1 MNKPGWLSVWGGV
14 AVLSLSVLVVGRA
27 EDGSDSSPAVSSES
41 DQLPVEHPEC
51 VYFTG
56 DRERFMDQTVLRRL
70 NPGRGY
76 RLSAQTAE
84 VTRMLSYI
92 PPDSQTYTFDQ
103 GHPTG
108 SIDSYIFGAMKANNI
123 TPAPKTSDVEFIR
136 RVTLDLTG
144 RIPTPARVITFNAD
158 TSPDK
163 RAKLVDELLNS
174 PEWIDKW
181 TMFYGDL
188 FQNTAT
194 KSSTGLN
201 RFPQGRNAFYQWIKD
216 SLTNNKPYNQMAT
229 ELITTAADNSFN
241 DGRINYLVGGVV
253 TGGPSQDIMDQMTA
267 NTFDTFLG
275 ITHVNCL
282 LCHNGRGH
290 LDQLSLWGSRTTRYQ
305 AWQLAAFLSHTQAAN
320 VKVTSGTT
328 TLTVW
333 SLLDNTKGFTLD
345 YTLNTKTGNRPARV
359 APAGCKPGQ
368 PCYYVPPQYI
378 FNNNGPQ
385 AGENYRAALARN
397 ITGDFQFAR
406 AAVNYL
412 WAYFFGQGLVDPPDT
427 FDPMRL
433 DPNNPPPAPWTLQ
446 PSNPALLNAL
456 AQHFIDSGYNL
467 KATMREIVNSDAYQ
481 LSSRYPGQWDPSYQP
496 YFARKYVRRLWAEE
510 IHDAIVQSS
519 GLVPS
524 YTVTGFTDQG
534 YPKPSYAMQ
543 LPDVTAITNDG
554 NANTILNNFLRG
566 NRDDQPRKQDGSI
579 LQALTLMNNQFVEAR
594 LAATGTNAAPL
605 IKNNLSLANGDLIN
619 TLYLNI
625 LSRLPSSDEMT
636 AAQAALSGAANRTQ
650 AVQDLVWSLYNKVDF
665 IFNY

>member
-1 MNKPGWLSVWGGV
+1 MHKPSWLSMWSGV
-14 AVLSLSVLVVGRA
+14 AVLTLTGFVAGRA
-27 EDGSDSSPAVSSES
+27 DDSSISNAS
-41 DQLPVEHPEC
+41 DLIPVEHPEC
-51 VYFTG
+51 TFFSG
-56 DRERFMDQTVLRRL
+56 EPERFMDQTVRQRL
-70 NPGRGY
+70 KSGRGNY
-76 RLSAQTAE
+76 RLSAVTAD
-84 VTRMLSYI
+84 VTRMLGYI
-92 PPDSQTYTFDQ
+92 PPDSPTYSFDQ
-103 GHPTG
+103 TQQTG
-108 SIDSYIFGAMKANNI
+108 SVDSYIFGAMKANNI
-123 TPAPKTSDVEFIR
+123 TPAAKTSDWEFIR

-144 RIPTPARVITFNAD
+144 RIPTPDRVVQFVYS
-158 TSPDK
+158 TSPTK
-163 RAKLVDELLNS
+163 RADLINELMAS
-174 PEWIDKW
+174 PQWVDKW

-188 FQNTAT
+188 FQNTAVKNT
-194 KSSTGLN
+194 TGLN

-216 SLTNNKPYNQMAT
+216 SLTNNKPYNQMAM
-229 ELITTAADNSFN
+229 ELISTAADNSYS

-253 TGGPSQDIMDQMTA
+253 TGGPNQDIMDQMTA

-290 LDQLSLWGSRTTRYQ
+290 LDQLSLWGSQTTRYQ
-305 AWQLAAFLSHTQAAN
+305 GWQLASFLSHTQAQTVN
-320 VKVTSGTT
+320 LTSGTT
-328 TLTVW
+328 TTTVW
-333 SLLDNTKGFTLD
+333 KLADNTKGYTND

-359 APAGCKPGQ
+359 APTGCKSGQ

-378 FNNNGPQ
+378 FNGSTPE
-385 AGENYRAALARN
+385 AGESYRAALARN

-446 PSNPALLNAL
+446 PSNPQLLNAL
-456 AQHFIDSGYNL
+456 AQHFINSGYNV
-467 KATMREIVNSDAYQ
+467 KAIMTEIVNSDAYQ
-481 LSSRYPGQWDPSYQP
+481 LSSQYSGQWDPSWQP

-510 IHDAIVQSS
+510 VHDAITQSS
-519 GLVPS
+519 GMIPS
-524 YTVTGFTDQG
+524 YTVTGFTDLG
-534 YPKPSYAMQ
+534 YPNPSYAMQ
-543 LPDVTAITNDG
+543 LPEVAINTNNG
-554 NANTILNNFLRG
+554 NANTVLNNFLRG

-594 LAATGTNAAPL
+594 LATTGTSASPL
-605 IKNNLSLANGDLIN
+605 IKNNLTLANSDLIN

-636 AAQAALSGAANRTQ
+636 KAQAALGGANRTQ

-665 IFNY
+665 VFNY

>member
-1 MNKPGWLSVWGGV
+1 MNKPGRLLIWSGV
-14 AVLSLSVLVVGRA
+14 AVLTLSGLVVGRA
-27 EDGSDSSPAVSSES
+27 DEGTVPDQSE
-41 DQLPVEHPEC
+41 QLGVEHPEC
-51 VYFTG
+51 LYFTG
-56 DRERFMDQTVLRRL
+56 QPERYMDQGIQRRL
-70 NPGRGY
+70 GVGRGSSS
-76 RLSAQTAE
+76 RLSAQTEE
-84 VTRMLSYI
+84 VARLLSYV
-92 PPDSQTYTFDQ
+92 PPDSRTYSFDQ
-103 GHPTG
+103 TQPTG
-108 SIDSYIFGAMKANNI
+108 SIDSYIFGALKANNI
-123 TPAPKTSDVEFIR
+123 TPARKTTDVEFIR

-144 RIPTPARVITFNAD
+144 RIPTPAAVLTFAGD
-158 TSPDK
+158 PSPNK
-163 RAKLVDELLNS
+163 RANLINQLLAS
-174 PEWIDKW
+174 PEWVDKW

-188 FQNTAT
+188 FGNTAN
-194 KSSTGLN
+194 KNSTGLN

-229 ELITTAADNSFN
+229 ELITSASTNSFT

-290 LDQLSLWGSRTTRYQ
+290 LDALSLWGSQTTRYQ
-305 AWQLAAFLSHTQAAN
+305 GWQLASFLSHTQA
-320 VKVTSGTT
+320 TT
-328 TLTVW
+328 VSMTTGSTKTTVW
-333 SLLDNTKGFTLD
+333 TLQDNTKGFTND

-359 APAGCKPGQ
+359 APAGCKSGQ
-368 PCYYVPPQYI
+368 PCYYTPPQYI
-378 FNNNGPQ
+378 FNGSTPM

-456 AQHFIDSGYNL
+456 AQHFIDSGYNV
-467 KATMREIVNSDAYQ
+467 KATMSEIANSDAYQ
-481 LSSRYPGQWDPSYQP
+481 LSSQYSGTWDPSWQP

-510 IHDAIVQSS
+510 VLDAVNQSS
-519 GLVPS
+519 GMTAS
-524 YTVTGFTDQG
+524 YTVGGFTDQG
-534 YPKPSYAMQ
+534 FAKPSYAMQ
-543 LPDVTAITNDG
+543 LPEPAANTNDG
-554 NANTILNNFLRG
+554 NANTLLNNFLRG

-579 LQALTLMNNQFVEAR
+579 LQALTLMNGGFVEAR
-594 LAATGTNAAPL
+594 LAPTGTNAAPL
-605 IKNNLSLANGDLIN
+605 IKTNLTLANPDLIN
-619 TLYLNI
+619 TLYLSI

-636 AAQAALSGAANRTQ
+636 KAQAALSGAANRTQ

-665 IFNY
+665 LFNY